1 MTMRNHDER
10 SGVLYLLAGIGLGV
24 LIGAV
29 LGLLFAPKSGEELR
43 SDLSQRLH
51 DLSEKVRELSQQIY
65 ERGGETVRN
74 LREKVGR
81 KAHEVAEEVAPD
93 EA

>member
-1 MTMRNHDER
+1 MQNHDER

-29 LGLLFAPKSGEELR
+29 IGLLFAPKSGEEIR
-43 SDLSQRLH
+43 GDLSQRLH
-51 DLSEKVRELSQQIY
+51 ELSDKVRELSQQVY

-74 LREKVGR
+74 LRERVAR
-81 KAHEVAEEVAPD
+81 KAHEVAEEIEPD
-93 EA
+93 QA

>member
-1 MTMRNHDER
+1 MQNQDER

-29 LGLLFAPKSGEELR
+29 IGLLFAPKSGEEIR
-43 SDLSQRLH
+43 GDLSQRLH
-51 DLSEKVRELSQQIY
+51 DLSEKVRELSQQVY

-74 LREKVGR
+74 LRERVAR
-81 KAHEVAEEVAPD
+81 KAREVAEEVTPE

>member
-1 MTMRNHDER
+1 MNHDER
-10 SGVLYLLAGIGLGV
+10 SGLLYLLAGIGLGV

-43 SDLSQRLH
+43 GELTQRVH
-51 DLSEKVRELSQQIY
+51 DLSEKVRELAQQVY
-65 ERGGETVRN
+65 EKGGETVRN
-74 LREKVGR
+74 VRERMSRRPSG
-81 KAHEVAEEVAPD
+81 EEVAPE

>member
-1 MTMRNHDER
+1 MNHDER
-10 SGVLYLLAGIGLGV
+10 SGLLYLLAGIGLGV

-43 SDLSQRLH
+43 GELSQRVQE
-51 DLSEKVRELSQQIY
+51 LSEKVRELAQQAY
-65 ERGGETVRN
+65 EKGGETVRN
-74 LREKVGR
+74 VRERISRRATG
-81 KAHEVAEEVAPD
+81 EEVTSE